1 MMKQGYMVLT
11 YGSDLLTMNEILS
24 FRVSAKASRSFKT
37 DRLTAANA
45 NGILKL
51 SNGCT
56 GYSLKDK
63 NKVKPD
69 KTESG
74 IGKSAKT
81 RGQRYKRIK
90 NGAKADISGSTRQH
104 PLEEHERC
112 QQSICKRCWSG
123 LSKGFCHICNEYSS
137 IDDSNPNSFIDSP
150 KVFNLPPRPL
160 TYSIESLNANPNID
174 NTPQEQSSH
183 YQDPSENFAQN
194 FSQSPP
200 QINQNFRYGCGDS
213 LDDFFC
219 QRCTCE
225 FCGNGAHYGYDC
237 PPQVP
242 FVYNQD
248 PCFNQNYDNFPQT
261 SPSFQQQY
269 ICCTC
274 CRGTHET
281 CQCDQFVFDEPY
293 CANCGG
299 LHETFQCQPINQNY
313 YEPNPCYD
321 SSYFGF
327 DKIKPL
333 QFPVIHQPPQEMS
346 IQDIEDLKQQYLDEM
361 KTLIN
366 EKDYRSGRI
375 DIEIKINELKENFN
389 EMSIE
394 INKKK
399 KLQQL
404 EQVANLSTYPS
415 RHFNSFCY
423 DDDDD
428 EEYTIAIT
436 PEKPVDSLIMED
448 EHLDTIP
455 ETESDEFIK
464 SSVENLVPTPSE
476 SEDFSD
482 IESECDVPDC
492 DDSQTTNFST
502 FSNPLFDDSTSSDD
516 ESSHE
521 EIDPHHFNA
530 ESDLIE
536 SLLNQDTSIVSSLKF
551 DSLLEEFSGELIHI
565 NLISP
570 ENDEADSDPEEEI
583 RLVEKLLYDNSSP
596 RPPEELNSKNSDVVI
611 AIFLTFISREDSD
624 SLMEEIDI
632 FLAPDESIP
641 PGIENDDYDLEGDIL
656 FLEELLSN
664 DSLSLPENESFH
676 FKRYYDPSPPRP
688 PAKLPDDD
696 GIHFDI
702 EPNTGILTA
711 KVMDDIS
718 KHCVLMPSILPTHP
732 TRCPVIDTLLPFSSE
747 NEIAPDYEDSRAHGF
762 VLRSLELQ
770 SLT

>member
-1 MMKQGYMVLT
+1 MA
-11 YGSDLLTMNEILS
+11 S
-24 FRVSAKASRSFKT
+24 F
-37 DRLTAANA
+37 N
-45 NGILKL
+45 
-51 SNGCT
+51 
-56 GYSLKDK
+56 
-63 NKVKPD
+63 
-69 KTESG
+69 
-74 IGKSAKT
+74 
-81 RGQRYKRIK
+81 QRYCFHCK
-90 NGAKADISGSTRQH
+90 D

-112 QQSICKRCWSG
+112 QRCTFKRCWSG

-150 KVFNLPPRPL
+150 KVFNPPPQPL
-160 TYSIESLNANPNID
+160 THSIESLNANPNFN

-183 YQDPSENFAQN
+183 YQEPSENFAQN
-194 FSQSPP
+194 FSQCPP
-200 QINQNFRYGCGDS
+200 QINQNFCYGCGDS

-225 FCGNGAHYGYDC
+225 FCRNGAHYGYDC

-269 ICCTC
+269 ICCTRC
-274 CRGTHET
+274 GGPHET
-281 CQCDQFVFDEPY
+281 CQCDQLIFDEPY

-321 SSYFGF
+321 SSYSGF
-327 DKIKPL
+327 DQIEPS

-346 IQDIEDLKQQYLDEM
+346 IQDMEDLKQQYLDEM

-521 EIDPHHFNA
+521 EVIHEMSFKTYSNPLFDLDEEIISSEFNPIHNEDLDSTPKDVRFDA
-530 ESDLIE
+530 ESYLLE
-536 SLLNQDTSIVSSLKF
+536 SLVNHDTLMASPPKIDFLLDEFVCELTRLQSIPPGIDNINLNPEGIF
-551 DSLLEEFSGELIHI
+551 LLFGEL
-565 NLISP
+565 
-570 ENDEADSDPEEEI
+570 E
-583 RLVEKLLYDNSSP
+583 LYDNSSP
-596 RPPEELNSKNSDVVI
+596 DHR
-611 AIFLTFISREDSD
+611 
-624 SLMEEIDI
+624 SL
-632 FLAPDESIP
+632 FKT
-641 PGIENDDYDLEGDIL
+641 IL
-656 FLEELLSN
+656 ILS
-664 DSLSLPENESFH
+664 SSLP
-676 FKRYYDPSPPRP
+676 SPQVSYP
-688 PAKLPDDD
+688 P
-696 GIHFDI
+696 
-702 EPNTGILTA
+702 
-711 KVMDDIS
+711 V
-718 KHCVLMPSILPTHP
+718 
-732 TRCPVIDTLLPFSSE
+732 R
-747 NEIAPDYEDSRAHGF
+747 
-762 VLRSLELQ
+762 
-770 SLT
+770 